1 MISNNKQDHN
11 NKTNKNK
18 NENKNNKSNNNKN
31 NINNEINN
39 NNNNIVISLVSANSF
54 YVSINKYKVLLKS
67 VLVKDDPE
75 GENKLD

>member
-11 NKTNKNK
+11 NKTNKNR
-18 NENKNNKSNNNKN
+18 NENKNNKSNN
-31 NINNEINN
+31 INNKINN

-67 VLVKDDPE
+67 VLVKDDPQ